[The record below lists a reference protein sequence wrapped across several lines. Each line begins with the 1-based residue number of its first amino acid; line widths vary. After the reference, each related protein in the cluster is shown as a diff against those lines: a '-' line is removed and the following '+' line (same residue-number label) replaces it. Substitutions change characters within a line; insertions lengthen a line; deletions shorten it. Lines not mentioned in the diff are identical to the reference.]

1 MAKPPL
7 QYRTVFIS
15 DVHLGSVAC
24 KIEEFNEFLASFH
37 AESIYL
43 VGDIVDVWMVVKKG
57 KWRPEHTTAVKRLL
71 DKSEQGCTI
80 HYLPGNHDTFARSI
94 GSLEMGNIRIA
105 DTFVHETA
113 DNRKLLVI
121 HGDQFDASV
130 RSFAVAFT
138 SAWVYEVITM
148 YRLATRKSKS
158 SSGKLKRSFK
168 KLISI
173 MGKYEEKLVLAAQT
187 EDCDGVICGHI
198 HRPDLTLID
207 EVIYG
212 NTGDWVESCTCIV
225 EHLDGRLELMTW
237 DKMKAQMAE
246 IGGSGSNKPPEPP
259 INEPRELRAESLIK
273 QLAHKARTSS
283 GSSLGPIGARRVR

>member
-7 QYRTVFIS
+7 NYRTVFIS

-24 KIEEFNEFLASFH
+24 KIEEFNEFLSSFH

-71 DKSEQGCTI
+71 GKSEYGCSI
-80 HYLPGNHDTFARSI
+80 HYLPGNHDTFARSV

-113 DNRKLLVI
+113 DGRKLLVI

-130 RSFAVAFT
+130 KSFALAFAG
-138 SAWVYEVITM
+138 AWLYEAITM
-148 YRLATRKSKS
+148 YRLGTKKSKRS
-158 SSGKLKRSFK
+158 PSKLKRSFK
-168 KLISI
+168 KLVSI
-173 MGKYEEKLVLAAQT
+173 MGKFEDKLVLAAQT

-225 EHLDGRLELMTW
+225 EHMDGRLELMTW
-237 DKMKAQMAE
+237 EKMKAQLSA
-246 IGGSGSNKPPEPP
+246 GSETGSQAPIPEGHQPKADS
-259 INEPRELRAESLIK
+259 IIK
-273 QLAHKARTSS
+273 QMAQRSRSS
-283 GSSLGPIGARRVR
+283 ADAALSRVGARRVR

>member
-7 QYRTVFIS
+7 FFRTVFIS
-15 DVHLGSVAC
+15 DIHLGSVAC
-24 KIEEFNEFLASFH
+24 KIEEFNEFLSSFH
-37 AESIYL
+37 AESIFL

-71 DKSEQGCTI
+71 GKSEHGCTI
-80 HYLPGNHDTFARSI
+80 NYLPGNHDTFARSV
-94 GSLEMGNIRIA
+94 GSLEMGNIRIS

-113 DNRKLLVI
+113 DGKKLLVI

-130 RSFAVAFT
+130 KSFALAFAG
-138 SAWVYEVITM
+138 AWLYEAMTM
-148 YRLATRKSKS
+148 YRLGTKKSKRNPS
-158 SSGKLKRSFK
+158 KLKRSFK

-173 MGKYEEKLVLAAQT
+173 MGKFEEKLVLAAQT

-225 EHLDGRLELMTW
+225 EHMDGRLELMTW
-237 DKMKAQMAE
+237 EKMKAQLAATADSDRPEEGMA
-246 IGGSGSNKPPEPP
+246 KPP
-259 INEPRELRAESLIK
+259 PRPDSIIK
-273 QLAHKARTSS
+273 QMTQRARTSAET
-283 GSSLGPIGARRVR
+283 SLSRAGARRVR